1 INDIIEENEH
11 RVSPEATLHSQ
22 AKKLK
27 NFVLSKEKKIM
38 NLEKG
43 KYAIP
48 LQALKK
54 DEDAPSA
61 MADYLSNFAVVTK
74 KDDKLTLSIVLY
86 NQHIITILQ
95 MENQEK
101 IFTEAIAEQIKEE
114 KNWRYEI
121 FELNYLPS
129 NLKVRVQYEV
139 EHYGKSFKGD
149 ELLRLSFYT
158 DNVEKIDSN
167 LYNNL

>member
-1 INDIIEENEH
+1 
-11 RVSPEATLHSQ
+11 
-22 AKKLK
+22 
-27 NFVLSKEKKIM
+27 M

-54 DEDAPSA
+54 VEDAPSA

-86 NQHIITILQ
+86 NQQIITVLQ

-101 IFTEAIAEQIKEE
+101 IFTEAIAEQVNEE
-114 KNWRYEI
+114 KNWRYEM

-129 NLKVRVQYEV
+129 KLKAR
-139 EHYGKSFKGD
+139 
-149 ELLRLSFYT
+149 
-158 DNVEKIDSN
+158 
-167 LYNNL
+167 

>member
-1 INDIIEENEH
+1 
-11 RVSPEATLHSQ
+11 
-22 AKKLK
+22 
-27 NFVLSKEKKIM
+27 M
-38 NLEKG
+38 NLKKG

-86 NQHIITILQ
+86 NQQVITGLQ
-95 MENQEK
+95 IENHEK
-101 IFTEAIAEQIKEE
+101 IFTEAIAEQVNEE
-114 KNWRYEI
+114 KNWRYEM

-129 NLKVRVQYEV
+129 KLKARVQYEV
-139 EHYGKSFKGD
+139 EHEGKSFKGD
-149 ELLRLSFYT
+149 EVLRLSFDT

>member
-1 INDIIEENEH
+1 
-11 RVSPEATLHSQ
+11 
-22 AKKLK
+22 
-27 NFVLSKEKKIM
+27 SKEEKIM

-74 KDDKLTLSIVLY
+74 KDDNLTLSILLY
-86 NQHIITILQ
+86 NQQIITDLQ
-95 MENQEK
+95 IENHEK
-101 IFTEAIAEQIKEE
+101 IFTEAIAEQVNEE
-114 KNWRYEI
+114 
-121 FELNYLPS
+121 
-129 NLKVRVQYEV
+129 
-139 EHYGKSFKGD
+139 KSFKGD
-149 ELLRLSFYT
+149 EMLRLSFDT